1 MPIMKPQT
9 PPRTRESPIVMDLAD
24 LEHCAVEIISHARQD
39 AARIL
44 ADAKSA
50 AQRETLHIREQA
62 RQAGHQEGLQT
73 GLAEGRK
80 QGHDEALAAATAQL
94 KDLTSRWSQTL
105 DLLHQHMPEHVAD
118 ARMDLVQL
126 ALAIARRVTRQEA
139 LRNRQVAANL
149 VEEALRT
156 AGAARR
162 VTLLVHPGEADAL
175 EIYLPDL
182 LAKLRSIEEVELTL
196 DDTVSPGG
204 CVARFGT
211 GQIDARIE
219 TQLDRIAAEL
229 LDQKDGNSAA

>member
-1 MPIMKPQT
+1 MKPQT

-80 QGHDEALAAATAQL
+80 QGHDEALASVAAQL
-94 KDLTSRWSQTL
+94 KDLSSRWSQTL

-126 ALAIARRVTRQEA
+126 ALAI
-139 LRNRQVAANL
+139 
-149 VEEALRT
+149 
-156 AGAARR
+156 ARR

>member
-1 MPIMKPQT
+1 MPVMKPQT

-24 LEHCAVEIISHARQD
+24 LEHCAAEILTRARQD

-50 AQRETLHIREQA
+50 AQRETLHIHEQA
-62 RQAGHQEGLQT
+62 RLAGHQEGLKI
-73 GLAEGRK
+73 GLADGRK
-80 QGHDEALAAATAQL
+80 QGHDEALAAVAAQL
-94 KDLTSRWSQTL
+94 QELSARWSQTL

-126 ALAIARRVTRQEA
+126 ALAIAGRITRQEA
-139 LRNRQVAANL
+139 LRNRQVAAGI
-149 VEEALRT
+149 VEDALRT

-162 VTLLVHPGEADAL
+162 VTLLVNPLEVDAL
-175 EIYLPDL
+175 EKYLPDL
-182 LAKLRSIEEVELTL
+182 LARLRSIEEVELTP

-204 CVARFGT
+204 CVARFGA

-229 LDQKDGNSAA
+229 LDQKDGNSAP